1 MCVERVFLKRSKIKA
16 YNGQIFLQNSDF
28 NNILFIWNEIFKQKG
43 TVLASLLTS
52 VHKKWTT
59 KRGWPNIRVVISME
73 QHSRESQRCDD
84 GQRTWGD
91 GFKEYDLC
99 SPPRLIKDS
108 LDHSRLL
115 ENVKILG
122 VRRTGLEGFR
132 RYLCGRKQYVSIG
145 AETSSLGAF
154 SHGVHPRSAPHFL
167 FTMHVVWSSR
177 LTLMMI
183 YRRSRLRAIGIVSW
197 ST

>member
-1 MCVERVFLKRSKIKA
+1 M
-16 YNGQIFLQNSDF
+16 
-28 NNILFIWNEIFKQKG
+28 NNKNRLTEHQSGNQYGAALTWN
-43 TVLASLLTS
+43 
-52 VHKKWTT
+52 
-59 KRGWPNIRVVISME
+59 
-73 QHSRESQRCDD
+73 SQRYDD

-99 SPPRLIKDS
+99 SPPRLIKEN

-115 ENVKILG
+115 ENLKTLG
-122 VRRTGLEGFR
+122 VRRTGLGGFR

-167 FTMHVVWSSR
+167 FTMYLVWSSR

-183 YRRSRLRAIGIVSW
+183 YRRSRLGAIGIVSW

>member
-1 MCVERVFLKRSKIKA
+1 MI
-16 YNGQIFLQNSDF
+16 
-28 NNILFIWNEIFKQKG
+28 
-43 TVLASLLTS
+43 ASLLTS

-73 QHSRESQRCDD
+73 QHSCGTLNVVMTDNALEVMHSKNL
-84 GQRTWGD
+84 T
-91 GFKEYDLC
+91 FVVLLDL
-99 SPPRLIKDS
+99 SKTFDS

-115 ENVKILG
+115 EKLKTLG

-132 RYLCGRKQYVSIG
+132 RYLFGRKQTVSIG
-145 AETSSLGAF
+145 AEASSLGAF

-167 FTMHVVWSSR
+167 FTMHTGWSSR
-177 LTLMMI
+177 LLLMII
-183 YRRSRLRAIGIVSW
+183 YRRSRLGAVGIVSW

>member
-1 MCVERVFLKRSKIKA
+1 MNNKKR
-16 YNGQIFLQNSDF
+16 
-28 NNILFIWNEIFKQKG
+28 
-43 TVLASLLTS
+43 LTEHQGGNQYGAALTWIS
-52 VHKKWTT
+52 TLWWRTT
-59 KRGWPNIRVVISME
+59 HLRWWI
-73 QHSRESQRCDD
+73 
-84 GQRTWGD
+84 
-91 GFKEYDLC
+91 FKEYDLC

-115 ENVKILG
+115 ENLKTLG
-122 VRRTGLEGFR
+122 VRCTGLEGFR

>member
-28 NNILFIWNEIFKQKG
+28 NNILFIWNEIFK
-43 TVLASLLTS
+43 S

-73 QHSRESQRCDD
+73 QHSRESQRYDD

-115 ENVKILG
+115 ENLKTLG

-132 RYLCGRKQYVSIG
+132 RYLCGRKRTSVLVLRPQVWVLFLMVS
-145 AETSSLGAF
+145 TLGPPLTF
-154 SHGVHPRSAPHFL
+154 C
-167 FTMHVVWSSR
+167 SR
-177 LTLMMI
+177 CM
-183 YRRSRLRAIGIVSW
+183 
-197 ST
+197 

>member
-73 QHSRESQRCDD
+73 QHSRETLNVMMTDNALEVMDSKNM
-84 GQRTWGD
+84 T
-91 GFKEYDLC
+91 FVVLLDL
-99 SPPRLIKDS
+99 SS

-115 ENVKILG
+115 ENLKTLG
-122 VRRTGLEGFR
+122 VRRTGLERFR
-132 RYLCGRKQYVSIG
+132 RCKCGRKHYVSIG
-145 AETSSLGAF
+145 AEASSLGAF
-154 SHGVHPRSAPHFL
+154 SHGVHPRSSPHFL
-167 FTMHVVWSSR
+167 FTIHVVWSSK
-177 LTLMMI
+177 LILMMI
-183 YRRSRLRAIGIVSW
+183 YRRSRLGAVGIVSW